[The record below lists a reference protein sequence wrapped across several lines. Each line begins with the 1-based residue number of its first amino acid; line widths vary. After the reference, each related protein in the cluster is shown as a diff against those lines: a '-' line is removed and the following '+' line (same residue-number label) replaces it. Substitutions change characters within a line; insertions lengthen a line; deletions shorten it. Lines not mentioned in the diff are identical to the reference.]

1 MGIPRSQD
9 SFGGSIADHED
20 PAPFLAHFSSC
31 IPFVLSRPDYLI
43 GPVNRA
49 DKALHIGPQFPFCY
63 PRPRKVEDGSEWPGA
78 RNVCETR
85 GRGPQGVCT
94 FSAVA
99 DQRTDAQESG
109 VWCSPAEYAGRVDC
123 VTGQP
128 MTTTRLTNRLSRLS
142 QCANFSKDG
151 AKQQISLIGMVST
164 RLSANKNK

>member
-1 MGIPRSQD
+1 MRTTETLNHFWLTSVPVSPSPRLPHWARKSRGQSAPYWAPI
-9 SFGGSIADHED
+9 SF
-20 PAPFLAHFSSC
+20 L
-31 IPFVLSRPDYLI
+31 LS
-43 GPVNRA
+43 
-49 DKALHIGPQFPFCY
+49 

-109 VWCSPAEYAGRVDC
+109 MWCSAAEYAGRVDC

-128 MTTTRLTNRLSRLS
+128 MSTTRLTCRLSRLS